1 MHVPSVEDFEKL
13 TDNEAQVYISKVVD
27 AYNQARMSR
36 FIKAYCNQNR
46 LSRHTYQNLM
56 DMSNV
61 QPKHVNKCQAT
72 VVHTGAMC
80 TRCALPEYGGVFCG
94 YHRKQYEKHKREQ
107 AENRKNQ
114 VVKKNKRGKKLE
126 I

>member
-1 MHVPSVEDFEKL
+1 MQVPSVEDLEKL
-13 TDNEAQVYISKVVD
+13 TDNEAQVYITKVVE

-56 DMSNV
+56 TMSNV
-61 QPKHVNKCQAT
+61 QPRHTNKCQAK
-72 VVHTGAMC
+72 VEHTGVMC
-80 TRCALPEYGGVFCG
+80 TKCALSKYGGVFCG
-94 YHRKQYEKHKREQ
+94 YHRKHYEKYKREQ
-107 AENRKNQ
+107 EENRKNQ